1 MRLEH
6 RFLPDL
12 PITHWISDKAEFML
26 LVSAFLIM
34 MFLILCTMGVM
45 MRPTAEQKAMTRRL
59 ASVRSIGLD
68 SKSDDGGGLLKEETI
83 GNFGWID
90 DMLDQ
95 FSVTA
100 KIQKLITQA
109 DSKTTL
115 GSLIVTSMGIALLGF
130 LIAIVIV
137 PFLPIAIAAAAF
149 FAYTPLLYL
158 SICRSRRIAAF
169 NKALPDSID
178 MIARSLRAGHSMI
191 AAISIVA
198 EHAVEPVG
206 SEFSE
211 VFRKQNFGLPIR
223 DALTQLLER
232 VPSQD
237 LRVLVTAILVQKD
250 TGGNL
255 AEILD
260 RTVKVI
266 RERLRIKGEIRTHT
280 AQGRMTGWI
289 LCALP
294 VVMLVLINMVNPGYS
309 KVLFNDPFG
318 RELLYVGIAL
328 LTVGGLVIRQ
338 IVNGIEV

>member
-1 MRLEH
+1 
-6 RFLPDL
+6 
-12 PITHWISDKAEFML
+12 ML

-34 MFLILCTMGVM
+34 MFLIFCTIAVV
-45 MRPTAEQKAMTRRL
+45 MRPTADQKAIAKRL
-59 ASVRSIGLD
+59 VLVRARGLE
-68 SKSDDGGGLLKEETI
+68 SKLDPSGGLLKEETS
-83 GNFGWID
+83 GSFGWID
-90 DMLDQ
+90 DILAE
-95 FSVTA
+95 FPITA
-100 KIQKLITQA
+100 KAQRLINQA

-115 GSLIVTSMGIALLGF
+115 GSLIVTSLGLALAGF
-130 LIAIVIV
+130 FVAYLIV
-137 PFLPIAIAAAAF
+137 PFLPIAVAVAAVG
-149 FAYTPLLYL
+149 AYVPMFVLTF
-158 SICRSRRIAAF
+158 RRNRRVAAF
-169 NKALPDSID
+169 NKALPDAID

-260 RTVKVI
+260 RTVRVI
-266 RERLRIKGEIRTHT
+266 RERLRIQGEIRTHT

-318 RELLYVGIAL
+318 RELLYVGVAL
-328 LTVGGLVIRQ
+328 LSIGGFVIRQ

>member
-1 MRLEH
+1 
-6 RFLPDL
+6 
-12 PITHWISDKAEFML
+12 ML

-34 MFLILCTMGVM
+34 MSMIFCTLLVV
-45 MRPTAEQKAMTRRL
+45 MRPTAEQKSIAKRL
-59 ASVRSIGLD
+59 ATVRMAGLD
-68 SKSDDGGGLLKEETI
+68 GKSELGSGGLLKEETV

-90 DMLDQ
+90 DLLEQ
-95 FSVTA
+95 FSITEKV
-100 KIQKLITQA
+100 QQLILQA

-115 GSLIVTSMGIALLGF
+115 GGLIVTSFGLGVAGFFLALLI
-130 LIAIVIV
+130 L
-137 PFLPIAIAAAAF
+137 PFLPLAAAAGAI
-149 FAYTPLLYL
+149 FAYAPLFVL
-158 SICRSRRIAAF
+158 SFRRTRRVAAF
-169 NKALPDSID
+169 NKALPDAID
-178 MIARSLRAGHSMI
+178 MIARSLRAGHSMV

-223 DALTQLLER
+223 DALTELLDR

-260 RTVKVI
+260 RTVRVI

>member
-1 MRLEH
+1 
-6 RFLPDL
+6 
-12 PITHWISDKAEFML
+12 ML

-34 MFLILCTMGVM
+34 MFLIFCTMLVV
-45 MRPTAEQKAMTRRL
+45 MRPTAEQKAIAKRL
-59 ASVRSIGLD
+59 SSMRVRGLD
-68 SKSDDGGGLLKEETI
+68 GKSEDGSGGLLKEEAI
-83 GNFGWID
+83 GNFTWID
-90 DMLDQ
+90 ELLER
-95 FSVTA
+95 FSITEKV
-100 KIQKLITQA
+100 QQLISQA
-109 DSKTTL
+109 DSKTTI
-115 GSLIVTSMGIALLGF
+115 GSLIVTSFGLGVAGF
-130 LIAIVIV
+130 FVAVLIV
-137 PFLPIAIAAAAF
+137 PFLPIAAAAGAVC
-149 FAYTPLLYL
+149 AYAPLFVLGF
-158 SICRSRRIAAF
+158 RRNRRLAAF
-169 NKALPDSID
+169 NKALPDAID

-191 AAISIVA
+191 AAIGIVA

-211 VFRKQNFGLPIR
+211 VFRKQNFGLPVR

-266 RERLRIKGEIRTHT
+266 RERLRIHGEIRTHT

-318 RELLYVGIAL
+318 RELLYVGMAL
-328 LTVGGLVIRQ
+328 LTVGGVVIRQ